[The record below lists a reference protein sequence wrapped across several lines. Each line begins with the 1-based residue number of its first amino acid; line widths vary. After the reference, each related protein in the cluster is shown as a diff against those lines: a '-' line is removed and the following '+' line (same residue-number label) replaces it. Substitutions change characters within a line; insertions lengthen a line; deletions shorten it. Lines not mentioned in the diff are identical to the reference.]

1 MMNSSYAPNSLEGE
15 KHVVMS
21 DMLSR
26 QEQIEVELK
35 AAKEQLEIILTNI
48 ADGIVVQDATGKI
61 IYANHAAALM
71 TGYDSVEAWLAAPP
85 LAYLEKFEI
94 FDEQGNPFPLTNL
107 PGRRAIQGE
116 AHPRETVRYV
126 NKQTGEVAWNILKS
140 TAIFDQAQKPYLV
153 ITVMQD
159 ITQLK
164 ELEQRKDMF
173 IGMASHE
180 LKTPVTSLLGFTQV
194 LQKRF
199 QQRDDEQS
207 LQFLSIMDGQ
217 LKKLTKLINDLL
229 DISKMQ
235 TGQLT
240 YNEEAFDLNELVR
253 ETVRNLQA
261 ATRSHQLLLEGE
273 VQAQVLGDKDRLGQV
288 LINLVTNAIKYSPQ
302 ADKVIVSISIDA
314 GEAIVRVQ
322 DLGIGIAEAHRQ
334 RIFER
339 FYQVGDPLERT
350 FPGLG
355 IGLYIS
361 SEIIKRHRGKI
372 WVDSKRGN
380 GSTFSFTIPVND
392 LNG

>member
-1 MMNSSYAPNSLEGE
+1 
-15 KHVVMS
+15 MS
-21 DMLSR
+21 DMPSR
-26 QEQIEVELK
+26 QEQIEEELR

-85 LAYLEKFEI
+85 LAYMERFDI
-94 FDEQGNPFPLTNL
+94 FDEQGNPFPLNNL
-107 PGRRAIQGE
+107 PGRRAIKGE
-116 AHPRETVRYV
+116 AHPQETVRYV
-126 NKQTGEVAWNILKS
+126 DKQTGKVAWNILKS
-140 TAIFDQAQKPYLV
+140 TAIFDHEHKPYLV

-164 ELEQRKDMF
+164 ELEQRKDLF
-173 IGMASHE
+173 ISMASHE
-180 LKTPVTSLLGFTQV
+180 LKTPVTSIIGFTQV

-207 LQFLSIMDGQ
+207 LHFLSIMDGQ
-217 LKKLTKLINDLL
+217 LKKLTNLINDLL

-240 YNEEAFDLNELVR
+240 YEEERFDLDELVR

-261 ATRSHQLLLEGE
+261 ATQSHQLLIEG
-273 VQAQVLGDKDRLGQV
+273 VGQAQVLGDRDRIAQV
-288 LINLVTNAIKYSPQ
+288 LINLVANAIKYSPQ
-302 ADKVIVSISIDA
+302 ANKVIVSISKVA
-314 GEAIVRVQ
+314 GQAVVRVQ
-322 DLGIGIAEAHRQ
+322 DLGIGMAEAQ
-334 RIFER
+334 QMRIFER
-339 FYQVGDPLERT
+339 FYQVGDPMQRT

-361 SEIIKRHRGKI
+361 SEIIRRHRGKI
-372 WVDSKRGN
+372 WVESKKGE
-380 GSTFSFTIPVND
+380 GSTFSFTIPLHD